1 MRTSVFTSGI
11 LAVFLACIAGVRG
24 EQVPFSQAPAAVQ
37 RTINTET
44 RSGPVKALERVNQNG
59 RNVYQVTFQQP
70 GGTEKVIYL
79 NNDGSY
85 VQDKPAVA
93 ANNSTAANS
102 SVIGSQVIGSRAP
115 LSGASK
121 VTFNELPVAVQ
132 NVLRTEAGTAAV
144 EDI

>member
-70 GGTEKVIYL
+70 GGTDKKIYL
-79 NNDGSY
+79 DESGAY
-85 VQDKPAVA
+85 VQ
-93 ANNSTAANS
+93 
-102 SVIGSQVIGSRAP
+102 G
-115 LSGASK
+115 
-121 VTFNELPVAVQ
+121 Q
-132 NVLRTEAGTAAV
+132 NVPPVLQNRQLQLSQTPEPVQREIKTELSNG
-144 EDI
+144 